1 MKENDINT
9 ILSNDDKLREA
20 ISRREQKQPPMPAGL
35 NDRLMQRLVQQEE
48 QPRRRRM
55 WWLYPAVGAVAAVGL
70 LLLTLHDDHREVE
83 PKKLPVVAQQ
93 AARQEAVAETAAPAP
108 ALSIIIEECPPVVAK
123 TVKTGKK
130 TQRREIPDTLGNSI
144 WQHRENV
151 VRAIQVLADCE
162 ATIVREEQEVRND
175 IVKATYNAMPQPANV
190 ILVTNEAGDCIVS
203 DTNEQTIIEI

>member
-1 MKENDINT
+1 MKENDNNT

-55 WWLYPAVGAVAAVGL
+55 WWLYPAVGVVAAVGL

-93 AARQEAVAETAAPAP
+93 AARQEPVAETAAPSP
-108 ALSIIIEECPPVVAK
+108 TLIKEERPPVVAK
-123 TVKTGKK
+123 TVKAGKK

-190 ILVTNEAGDCIVS
+190 ILVTNEAGDCLVS

>member
-1 MKENDINT
+1 MKHETDIL
-9 ILSNDDKLREA
+9 IQELR
-20 ISRREQKQPPMPAGL
+20 RQNPA
-35 NDRLMQRLVQQEE
+35 
-48 QPRRRRM
+48 
-55 WWLYPAVGAVAAVGL
+55 AC
-70 LLLTLHDDHREVE
+70 
-83 PKKLPVVAQQ
+83 
-93 AARQEAVAETAAPAP
+93 QEAVAETAAPAP
-108 ALSIIIEECPPVVAK
+108 TLSIIIEECPPVVAK

-190 ILVTNEAGDCIVS
+190 ILVSDENGDYEVI
-203 DTNEQTIIEI
+203 ERRAIIGI

>member
-20 ISRREQKQPPMPAGL
+20 ISRREQKRAPMPAGL
-35 NDRLMQRLVQQEE
+35 NDRLMQRLVQPQ
-48 QPRRRRM
+48 RRRM

-93 AARQEAVAETAAPAP
+93 AARQEAVAETAAPSP
-108 ALSIIIEECPPVVAK
+108 TLSIIVEECPPVVAK

-190 ILVTNEAGDCIVS
+190 ILVTNEAGDCFVS

>member
-35 NDRLMQRLVQQEE
+35 NDRLMQRLVQPQ
-48 QPRRRRM
+48 RRRT

-70 LLLTLHDDHREVE
+70 LLLTLHRQQPKVE
-83 PKKLPVVAQQ
+83 PKEQPVAAQS
-93 AARQEAVAETAAPAP
+93 ATRQEPVAETTAPSP
-108 ALSIIIEECPPVVAK
+108 TLFINKERPPIVAK
-123 TVKTGKK
+123 TVTRRTKK
-130 TQRREIPDTLGNSI
+130 QQREIPDTLGNSI

-151 VRAIQVLADCE
+151 VRAIQMLADCE

-190 ILVTNEAGDCIVS
+190 ILVTNEAGDCFVS

>member
-1 MKENDINT
+1 MNENDLNN
-9 ILSNDDKLREA
+9 ILRSDDKLRQA
-20 ISRREQKQPPMPAGL
+20 IGRREQKRAPMPAGL
-35 NDRLMQRLVQQEE
+35 NDRLMQRLV

-83 PKKLPVVAQQ
+83 PKEQPVAAQS
-93 AARQEAVAETAAPAP
+93 ATRQEPVAETTAPSP
-108 ALSIIIEECPPVVAK
+108 TLFINKERPPIVAK
-123 TVKTGKK
+123 TVTRRTKK
-130 TQRREIPDTLGNSI
+130 QQREIPDTLGNSI

-151 VRAIQVLADCE
+151 VRAIQMLADCE

-190 ILVTNEAGDCIVS
+190 ILVTNEAGDCFVS

>member
-35 NDRLMQRLVQQEE
+35 NDQLMQRLEQQEE
-48 QPRRRRM
+48 QPR
-55 WWLYPAVGAVAAVGL
+55 AGAAVGL

-108 ALSIIIEECPPVVAK
+108 TLSIIIEECPPVVAK

-190 ILVTNEAGDCIVS
+190 ILVTNEAGDCLVS